1 MELSGR
7 SVVFLNNFAGPGL
20 GGGEVHLLHLVDS
33 CLAAGMTVHVLCEP
47 GGGLAAA
54 LDGVGVTV
62 APLRAPL
69 LRGLVAAREVR
80 EYCSV
85 VGADILHATGWW
97 TGIVSRLAARGTSVA
112 LVNTFQCEP
121 DASLGD
127 GGSRFALALRNMV
140 DRATVGRVD
149 LVCAVSS
156 AITRKLALL
165 GYDKARMRV
174 VHNGIDVDAIRAAAT
189 LDAPLPSGFG
199 PGVPVIGMVARL
211 VPVKAADDFLRAAA
225 VVLVARHDVRFV
237 LFGDGPLAEK
247 LAVLATDLGLD
258 DRIALVPG
266 AGVSPMPY
274 IARFDIDVLTSL
286 SEGAGLVLLEGMALG
301 KPCVATRVGG
311 VPEIVVDGE
320 TGLLVDAHSVSG
332 IAAGVLKLLGDPGE
346 AAAMGEA
353 GRRRVEEMFSVERM
367 GRAYLDAYSDV
378 LEARSKADSSAA
390 R

>member
-7 SVVFLNNFAGPGL
+7 TVVFLNNYAGPGF

-33 CLAAGMTVHVLCEP
+33 CVAAGMTVHVLCEP

-69 LRGLVAAREVR
+69 LRGLIAAREVR
-80 EYCSV
+80 EYCAANS
-85 VGADILHATGWW
+85 ADILHGTGWW
-97 TGIVSRLAARGTSVA
+97 TCMLSRLAARGTNLA

-121 DASLGD
+121 DASLAE
-127 GGSRFALALRNMV
+127 GGSHFALALRNIV
-140 DRATVGRVD
+140 DRATVERVD
-149 LVCAVSS
+149 AVCAVSTP
-156 AITRKLALL
+156 ITAKLAAL
-165 GYDKARMRV
+165 GYSEERMYV
-174 VHNGIDVDAIRAAAT
+174 VPNGVDVDAIRAAAA
-189 LDAPLPSGFG
+189 LDAPLPEGFG
-199 PGVPVIGMVARL
+199 PGVSVVGMVARL
-211 VPVKAADDFLRAAA
+211 VPLKAADDFLRAAA
-225 VVLVARHDVRFV
+225 VVLTARPNVRFV

-247 LAVLATDLGLD
+247 LAALAIDLGLD
-258 DRIALVPG
+258 DRLVMVPG

-274 IARFDIDVLTSL
+274 LARFDIDVLTSL

-311 VPEIVVDGE
+311 IPEIVVDGE
-320 TGLLVDAHSVSG
+320 TGVLAEAHSVSG
-332 IAAGVLKLLGDPGE
+332 IAAGILSLLGDPAK

-353 GRRRVEEMFSVERM
+353 GRRRVEEHYSVQRM
-367 GRAYLDAYSDV
+367 GDAYLGVYSEVLDAR
-378 LEARSKADSSAA
+378 AKADSQAA